1 MKKTRY
7 PDARRNQ
14 VSTST
19 ARAPTASSTWSG
31 DGGEGVSDERL
42 VDVVKS
48 PGLKMACVAVEMA
61 GVACYVKSCDTR

>member
-7 PDARRNQ
+7 PEAKRNQ

-31 DGGEGVSDERL
+31 DGGEEEGVRGERPVGGDE
-42 VDVVKS
+42 
-48 PGLKMACVAVEMA
+48 G
-61 GVACYVKSCDTR
+61 G